1 MLLINDC
8 TRFNITID
16 HTSSHD
22 SDNSSLSDEE
32 DSSGVQVSPPSI
44 TGSHDYQNSYDVA
57 GEWAHLPYPD
67 EIKSSDSAS
76 RPRTSRHN
84 RHTIHNS
91 RSRSSRRY
99 SRRDILP
106 ERESLSQRSRRHHSP
121 ESSESVDSDEEF
133 AGTYARPP
141 PDRRYWSSVA
151 PGSGGGYAHSSSS
164 GPSYNVYY
172 HGGIPHVPLGH
183 PRGSH
188 PPSDQ
193 LVRFG
198 HLGHL
203 GSSTQYGNPSPY
215 GYGPPYPHSHTAP
228 VPPFFGHDHHSGH
241 STHHLHQQPQP
252 RNRSGGH
259 SPPQP
264 PPPHPVPSH
273 ANPPYGG
280 PPFNPPDLIPYGAGG
295 YLYNQAYP
303 VVPGGMVPPQYF
315 GQFPHLSSPPQKST
329 TPPPSQSDTA
339 KDEAIARLEK
349 LILDERTERE
359 AREAAREA
367 ALEKAAAEKAAAE
380 ERAAAEKKIADE
392 AAAKAK
398 AEAEQKAA
406 EEIAKAKKEAEEAAK
421 KAVEEATAAAAA
433 EVAAAAAAAA
443 AANNPP
449 PEKQKPIKFKDAVGR
464 KFSFPFHLCKTW
476 QVSYVSF
483 KYWTAMSHSYLC
495 RRQGME
501 ELIRQAF
508 LHVEVIGPHVAEG
521 HYDLVGP
528 NGDIILPQVWETVI
542 EPDWTITMHMWPIPE
557 KPKDPDPPPP
567 PPPPPAPAPEEN
579 AAVEEPKKKPD
590 GAGMSSIYFYV
601 MLIPWPHSS
610 WLGKLLTLQVASGPK
625 KPRSR
630 GPDPGSFAMW
640 MAGSNRAKLNKTLK
654 VEKKP
659 EIVQQHGDTCC
670 VM

>member
-1 MLLINDC
+1 M
-8 TRFNITID
+8 TFNITID

-22 SDNSSLSDEE
+22 SDNSSLSDE

-44 TGSHDYQNSYDVA
+44 TGSHDYQDSYDVG

-67 EIKSSDSAS
+67 EIKPSDSAS
-76 RPRTSRHN
+76 RPRTSRHT

-106 ERESLSQRSRRHHSP
+106 ERESLSQRPRRHHSP
-121 ESSESVDSDEEF
+121 ESPESVDSDEEF
-133 AGTYARPP
+133 VGTYARPP

-151 PGSGGGYAHSSSS
+151 PRPVGGYAHSSSS
-164 GPSYNVYY
+164 GPSYNVYH
-172 HGGIPHVPLGH
+172 HGGIPHGPFGH
-183 PRGSH
+183 PGGSH

-198 HLGHL
+198 HLGHP

-215 GYGPPYPHSHTAP
+215 GYGPPYPHTHTAP

-241 STHHLHQQPQP
+241 SAHHLHQQPQP

-273 ANPPYGG
+273 GNPPYGG
-280 PPFNPPDLIPYGAGG
+280 SPFSPPDLITYGAGG
-295 YLYNQAYP
+295 YFYNQAYP

-380 ERAAAEKKIADE
+380 ERAAAEKKIAEE

-398 AEAEQKAA
+398 AEAEKKAA
-406 EEIAKAKKEAEEAAK
+406 EDIAKAKKEAEEAAK
-421 KAVEEATAAAAA
+421 KAAEEAAAAAAA
-433 EVAAAAAAAA
+433 EAAAAAAA

-449 PEKQKPIKFKDAVGR
+449 PEKKKPIKFKDAVGR

-476 QVSYVSF
+476 
-483 KYWTAMSHSYLC
+483 
-495 RRQGME
+495 QGME

-567 PPPPPAPAPEEN
+567 PPPAAPAPEEN
-579 AAVEEPKKKPD
+579 ATVEEPKKKPD
-590 GAGMSSIYFYV
+590 GA
-601 MLIPWPHSS
+601 
-610 WLGKLLTLQVASGPK
+610 ASGPK
-625 KPRSR
+625 KSRPR

-659 EIVQQHGDTCC
+659 EIVQQHGDTCG